1 MKGENIMTEEKTDM
15 RILKRGTCPS
25 LSGRSE
31 LTHEYG
37 YYEKSKTILFRI
49 ADNTDAGQFQDDW
62 TPLDAIIS
70 TLEKAKGPFSL
81 SVFKSLYSGK
91 SINNTG
97 FLGAAL
103 KKQGLII
110 CEKRQYL
117 KKDTKASLSDI
128 NKLIKG
134 KTIVK
139 KASKRSPKC

>member
-1 MKGENIMTEEKTDM
+1 MKGENVMTEEKTDM

-31 LTHEYG
+31 LTYEYG

-70 TLEKAKGPFSL
+70 TLEKAKDPFSL
-81 SVFKSLYSGK
+81 SMFKPLYSGQ

-103 KKQGLII
+103 KKEGLIV

-117 KKDTKASLSDI
+117 KKDTKAFLSDI
-128 NKLIKG
+128 NKLMKPTR
-134 KTIVK
+134 KPNKPK
-139 KASKRSPKC
+139 KEEPK